1 MTSRLATTTP
11 VSADLPIGVLD
22 SRLAIGQSVRVVWV
36 IVLSALS
43 LFGYGLLNVVTPR
56 TTFAWQVRSTARD
69 GDGDPRNTFGTSFQ
83 RWLGVNPELPPDD
96 AALRRV
102 RIIGIVEIALSLA
115 IISTAFLAMS

>member
-1 MTSRLATTTP
+1 M
-11 VSADLPIGVLD
+11 D
-22 SRLAIGQSVRVVWV
+22 QSVRVVWV

-56 TTFAWQVRSTARD
+56 TTFAWQVRSTARH
-69 GDGDPRNTFGTSFQ
+69 GEGDPRNTLGTSFQ

-115 IISTAFLAMS
+115 IIGTAFLAMS